1 MTDDARQKP
10 LRHSMPKVAEFID
23 ALREAF
29 GDQVVN
35 AAYKA
40 SRDGLPTFYAAENG
54 LTIGSLPQACG
65 ARFTADQLHLDGFP
79 RIPA

>member
-23 ALREAF
+23 AMRDAF
-29 GDQVVN
+29 GDRVVN

-54 LTIGSLPQACG
+54 LMVGSLPPACG
-65 ARFTADQLHLDGFP
+65 ARFTVDQLHLDDFP
-79 RIPA
+79 SIPA